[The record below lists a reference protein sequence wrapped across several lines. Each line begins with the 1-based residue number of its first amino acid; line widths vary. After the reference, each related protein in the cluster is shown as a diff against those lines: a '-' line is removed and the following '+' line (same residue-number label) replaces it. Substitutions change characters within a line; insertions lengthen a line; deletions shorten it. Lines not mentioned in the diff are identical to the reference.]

1 MGRHKTISDDDVLAI
16 ARGVFRQ
23 QGHAASTREI
33 ARAAGVSEAVLYQ
46 RFGNKDALFFLSMA
60 PRAPDLAALL
70 GPEDP
75 PGDAHT
81 YLREVVERMA
91 TYFSEVLPIGIQVMI
106 HPSFDMASFSKS
118 PAANVAGN
126 LQAGLLARLEVLQRR
141 KAISVGS
148 PASAARLLTSL
159 AHDWALHSVFSGAL
173 PPRRDLFAMID
184 TVWHGFAPAAA
195 GAVTSRRGPTS
206 PTPELRRPRRTAG

>member
-33 ARAAGVSEAVLYQ
+33 ARAAGISEGVLYQ

-75 PGDAHT
+75 PGEAHA

-91 TYFSEVLPIGIQVMI
+91 GYFAEVLPIAIQVMI
-106 HPSFDMASFSKS
+106 HPSFDMSSFSKNR
-118 PAANVAGN
+118 PANAAGT
-126 LQAGLLARLEVLQRR
+126 LETGLLHRLEALQRR
-141 KAISVGS
+141 KAISAGS
-148 PASAARLLTSL
+148 PTSAARLLTSL
-159 AHDWALHSVFSGAL
+159 AHDWALHSILSGGT
-173 PPRRDLFAMID
+173 PPRRELFAMID

-195 GAVTSRRGPTS
+195 VTARRAPAH
-206 PTPELRRPRRTAG
+206 PTPELRRPRRTTA